1 MRGLHR
7 SLACAAASAILFSG
21 AVFSQGIADSFPA
34 KPVTLVVP
42 YAPGGPAGTETH
54 IYAGKMTSVMGQQ
67 FIVDFKPVAGTVIG
81 SAYVAKAPPDGYTL
95 LVVTGSL
102 TVFPALFKDL
112 TFDTIKDFAPVSLMS
127 QRTSVLLV
135 STAFPAK
142 TFGEYIAYVKANP
155 GKLNFGTAGAG
166 SITHLAGAWLDGA
179 TRTKVT
185 FVHYKGT
192 GPIMPDLFA
201 GRVDATAAGLLDSLP
216 HIKSGKVRA
225 LAVMGEDQSPLLPGV
240 RTISEQGI
248 PGYNY
253 ISWLGFSA
261 TGGTPAAIVNKLSD
275 AFAKVAKSPDVAG
288 PLEAQ
293 GGKMIGSTPA
303 QLNRLIVTEVERWQ
317 KVVQENN
324 IKLEQ

>member
-1 MRGLHR
+1 MRYLHR
-7 SLACAAASAILFSG
+7 LLACAAALST
-21 AVFSQGIADSFPA
+21 VFSSAVYSQGAADSFPS

-54 IYAGKMTSVMGQQ
+54 IYAGKMSSVMGQQ
-67 FIVDFKPVAGTVIG
+67 FIVDFKPGAGTVIG
-81 SAYVAKAPPDGYTL
+81 SAYVAKAAPDGYNL

-135 STAFPAK
+135 SPTFPAK
-142 TFGEYIAYVKANP
+142 TFAEYIAHVKANP

-192 GPIMPDLFA
+192 GPIYPDLFA
-201 GRVDATAAGLLDSLP
+201 GRVDATAAGLLDALP
-216 HIKSGKVRA
+216 HIKAGKVRA
-225 LAVMGEDQSPLLPGV
+225 LAVMGEDQSSLLPGV

-261 TGGTPAAIVNKLSD
+261 TGGTPTAIVNKLSE

-303 QLNRLIVTEVERWQ
+303 QLSRLIVTEVERWQ
-317 KVVQENN
+317 KVVQENS